1 MDIHAPE
8 GPTNS
13 FKDFAIHIV
22 IVTIGILIALGL
34 EGIRE
39 TIYEH
44 RVVRDAREN
53 FQAELRAN
61 RSNLD
66 LELQNDSKTLAQLD
80 RIIMD
85 LPSLRKNPAQFAQ
98 RVAELRPSG
107 YYFSGS
113 RWESALSTGALGH
126 MSVEEVNRYAGANL
140 MVHTYTALETHAL
153 TDYEQLEAYFSA
165 HQNPTPAEL
174 NTGVEKLFLYRAD
187 VRDLNQAANEFS
199 GSIDRAVGKN

>member
-1 MDIHAPE
+1 MEIHGPE

-39 TIYEH
+39 TIYVH

-53 FQAELRAN
+53 FRAELEAN

-66 LELQNDSKTLAQLD
+66 KELKNDSTTLAQID
-80 RIIMD
+80 QIVAD
-85 LPSLRKNPAQFAQ
+85 LPKLRLNPAQLAQ
-98 RVAELRPSG
+98 RVADLKPSG
-107 YYFSGS
+107 YFFSSS

-126 MSVEEVNRYAGANL
+126 MSVDEVNRYAEVNF
-140 MVHTYTALETHAL
+140 MVHTYTSLEGQAS
-153 TDYEQLEAYFSA
+153 TDWKYLEAFFSA

-174 NTGVEKLFLYRAD
+174 NSGAEKLFIYRND
-187 VRDLNQAANEFS
+187 
-199 GSIDRAVGKN
+199 

>member
-53 FQAELRAN
+53 FHAELQAN

-66 LELQNDSKTLAQLD
+66 KELQNDKKTLAQLNQ
-80 RIIMD
+80 IVVD
-85 LPSLRKNPAQFAQ
+85 LPQLRRNPAQLVE
-98 RVAELRPSG
+98 RVADIKPSG
-107 YYFSGS
+107 YFFSSS

-126 MSVEEVNRYAGANL
+126 MSVGEVNRYAEVNFL
-140 MVHTYTALETHAL
+140 VHTYTSLESHANY
-153 TDYEQLEAYFSA
+153 DWVQLEAFFSA
-165 HQNPTPAEL
+165 RANFTPIQVD
-174 NTGVEKLFLYRAD
+174 TGVEKLFLYRAEVQGLD
-187 VRDLNQAANEFS
+187 QVANEFS
-199 GSIDRAVGKN
+199 GSIDRALGKD